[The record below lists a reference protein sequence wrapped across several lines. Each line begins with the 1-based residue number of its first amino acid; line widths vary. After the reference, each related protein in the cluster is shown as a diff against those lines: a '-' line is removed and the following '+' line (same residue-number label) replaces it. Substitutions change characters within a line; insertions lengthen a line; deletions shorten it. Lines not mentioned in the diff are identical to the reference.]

1 MMSASLNNLETIS
14 ALSTGEVFLTASGGR
29 AFEMLSGHIDRI
41 YRSLDFSK
49 IFFLDNFDLYDKFVL
64 SSKISATP
72 DRFYLID
79 VQNVQKNISST
90 REALFEKNFCD
101 MAHART
107 EKIKMPLLLSEI
119 LSGFQKFYSEVEI
132 VPDVKVFTSETNEN
146 KKSLFLTAS
155 EIFKSIGL
163 RFEEKT
169 SFELDDFLEI
179 KFYIPNG
186 EHGPLSV
193 GFIACDYDRILFS
206 LTGGIEKIIK
216 EKARHCSLKYPF
228 IINPFQ
234 LVVLTDK
241 INKKNNIYSVLES
254 YERRGHSVVW
264 QSLGARGEASEESF
278 FAPHVKNYK
287 NAGAHAIL
295 VLPDFSDSSK
305 VFLYRGANQ
314 KVCGMDFFQLNSV
327 YLQKDFKGC
336 E

>member
-1 MMSASLNNLETIS
+1 MSASLNNLETIS

-29 AFEMLSGHIDRI
+29 AFEMLSAHIDRL

-49 IFFLDNFDLYDKFVL
+49 IFFLDNFVLYDKFVV
-64 SSKISATP
+64 SSKISGAP
-72 DRFYLID
+72 ERFYLID

-101 MAHART
+101 MAHVKT

-119 LSGFQKFYSEVEI
+119 ISGFQKFYSELDIAAEI
-132 VPDVKVFTSETNEN
+132 KIFTSETNEN

-155 EIFKSIGL
+155 EIFKSL
-163 RFEEKT
+163 NLKYEEKN

-179 KFYIPNG
+179 KFYLPDG
-186 EHGPLSV
+186 EHGPLSA
-193 GFIACDYDRILFS
+193 GFIACDYGRILFS

-216 EKARHCSLKYPF
+216 EKARHGSFKLPF

-234 LVVLTDK
+234 LVVLTDR
-241 INKKNNIYSVLES
+241 IDKKNNIYAVLES
-254 YERRGHSVVW
+254 YEKRGHSVVW
-264 QSLGARGEASEESF
+264 QCLGGRGEASDDSF
-278 FAPHVKNYK
+278 FDPHVKNYK

-295 VLPDFSDSSK
+295 VLPDFNDSSK

-314 KVCGMDFFQLNSV
+314 KICGMDFFQLNSI

>member
-1 MMSASLNNLETIS
+1 MSASLNNLETIS

-64 SSKISATP
+64 SSKISGVP

-101 MAHART
+101 MAHVKT

-119 LSGFQKFYSEVEI
+119 ISGFQKFYGELEIASEI
-132 VPDVKVFTSETNEN
+132 KIFTSETNEN
-146 KKSLFLTAS
+146 KRSLYLTAC
-155 EIFKSIGL
+155 EIFKSLGL
-163 RFEEKT
+163 SYEEKM

-179 KFYIPNG
+179 KFYLPNG
-186 EHGPLSV
+186 EHGPLST
-193 GFIACDYDRILFS
+193 GFISCDYDRIIFS

-216 EKARHCSLKYPF
+216 EKARQGSLKFPF

-234 LVVLTDK
+234 LIVLTDQ
-241 INKKNNIYSVLES
+241 INKNNNIYAVLES
-254 YERRGHSVVW
+254 YEKRGHSVVW
-264 QSLGARGEASEESF
+264 QSLGARGEASEDSF

-287 NAGAHAIL
+287 NAGAYAIL
-295 VLPDFSDSSK
+295 VLPNFNDSSK
-305 VFLYRGANQ
+305 VFFYRGVNQ
-314 KVCGMDFFQLNSV
+314 KVCGMDFFQINSV